1 MKSRKPRARQIR
13 TRASLASRIFI
24 GTASAPTA
32 AKPFSAFSPPNRMPA
47 TAAISSRL
55 VEAKKEAELIEWPI
69 NWLSISRISRWVM
82 AVIQLSRTTSMSS
95 FSDPLRRAIS
105 PRIGP

>member
-1 MKSRKPRARQIR
+1 
-13 TRASLASRIFI
+13 
-24 GTASAPTA
+24 
-32 AKPFSAFSPPNRMPA
+32 MPA

-55 VEAKKEAELIEWPI
+55 VEAKKEAELIEWPMS
-69 NWLSISRISRWVM
+69 WLSISRISRWVM